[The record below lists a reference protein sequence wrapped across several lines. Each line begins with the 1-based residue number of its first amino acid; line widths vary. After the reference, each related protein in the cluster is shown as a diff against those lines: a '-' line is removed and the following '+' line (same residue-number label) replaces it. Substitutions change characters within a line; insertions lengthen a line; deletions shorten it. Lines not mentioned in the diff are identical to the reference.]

1 MALSAAVWRLVVE
14 VPAGAVGAFV
24 RVVETAC
31 DTVSWTEPE
40 ARGPEKRCTVRIEGY
55 SETEPDEAMI
65 STMLAVA
72 ASSQNVPAPLLYLA
86 CLGPRDWVAENRAGF
101 PPIGVGRYF
110 IHGTHYEGVAP
121 PGRIRLVVDAGAAFG
136 SGEHAST
143 AGCLRALDGL
153 AKRRRFRAPL
163 DMGCGSGIL
172 AMAMARTWRVG
183 VRAADI
189 DPDAIRVAAAN
200 ARLNA
205 VAPLVR
211 VAASNGYHSSMVREG
226 APYDLIVANILA
238 RPLCRM
244 AGDLARHLETGGVAV
259 LAGLLSRDAGRVQAA
274 HRAHGLKLVKY
285 IPMGD
290 WRTLILSRGPA
301 NR

>member
-1 MALSAAVWRLVVE
+1 MALSAAVWRLVIE
-14 VPAGAVGAFV
+14 VPGRAIGAFV

-31 DTVSWTEPE
+31 DTVSWTEPDG
-40 ARGPEKRCTVRIEGY
+40 RGPVRIEGY

-72 ASSQNVPAPLLYLA
+72 ASSQDVPAPLLHLGR
-86 CLGPRDWVAENRAGF
+86 LGPRDWVAENRAGF

-110 IHGTHYEGVAP
+110 IHGTHFHGPVP

-143 AGCLRALDGL
+143 AGCLQALDAL
-153 AKRRRFRAPL
+153 ARRRRFQAPL

-172 AMAMARTWRVG
+172 ALAMARTWRVR
-183 VRAADI
+183 VRAVDI
-189 DPDAIRVAAAN
+189 DADAVRVASAN
-200 ARLNA
+200 VRLNGM
-205 VAPLVR
+205 APLVR
-211 VAASNGYHSSMVREG
+211 IAAGNGYHLPMVREG

-244 AGDLARHLETGGVAV
+244 AGDLARHLEPGGMAV
-259 LAGLLSRDAGRVQAA
+259 LSGLLSRDAGRVLAA
-274 HRAHGLKLVKY
+274 HRAHGLGLVKY
-285 IPMGD
+285 VPIGD

-301 NR
+301 NP